1 MKSFFLLIL
10 SLMTGWE
17 VRSKECRDGSS
28 KFICAYPK
36 TNGKYQMTPRDHHCD
51 KQPDK
56 IRTLKVIVKQHGDLW
71 KHQCNSQSSS
81 SPETVELKFEVDDE
95 CPKGVKYHLFSGAKT
110 TITCDHSGSKDKSMF
125 FCKDIR
131 STCEDILSRNSSLTS
146 NGRFT
151 ISDTARGVSVSIRN
165 VSSQDNGVYWY
176 GVKSGQKEKIQT
188 VSLTKVRL
196 MFKNITFFTRYP
208 TAGQNFTYWCSYKEI
223 RLGRHLTKFICK
235 GKSPSECEVL
245 ATTKGPHLNT
255 RFSMFDDKA
264 KTKITISVTEV
275 TTNDTGTYWCGVQKF
290 DPQSREEF
298 LHKFFMNVSSATS
311 TAPVPATVPP
321 QSHDRFQFIFA
332 VISCVA
338 VLLMLLMLFVAL
350 LIFIYK
356 RWSAPKHNTNAA
368 AEMYPKENNIIEE
381 IQERLQIPDSENEMN
396 TIYVTANL
404 PANPTPSLHYSTIH
418 FQSSPDRAG
427 REALI
432 PKPSSSAC
440 QYSTVKCSRSPT
452 DSAVSQP
459 SGPTGEPLYSTVNKL
474 RKQ

>member
-1 MKSFFLLIL
+1 QACFMILFFKIILLNHSSKAMSDFHWLIFIEFLFIITFVRFKFFL
-10 SLMTGWE
+10 
-17 VRSKECRDGSS
+17 
-28 KFICAYPK
+28 
-36 TNGKYQMTPRDHHCD
+36 
-51 KQPDK
+51 
-56 IRTLKVIVKQHGDLW
+56 
-71 KHQCNSQSSS
+71 
-81 SPETVELKFEVDDE
+81 
-95 CPKGVKYHLFSGAKT
+95 
-110 TITCDHSGSKDKSMF
+110 
-125 FCKDIR
+125 
-131 STCEDILSRNSSLTS
+131 
-146 NGRFT
+146 
-151 ISDTARGVSVSIRN
+151 
-165 VSSQDNGVYWY
+165 
-176 GVKSGQKEKIQT
+176 
-188 VSLTKVRL
+188 
-196 MFKNITFFTRYP
+196 
-208 TAGQNFTYWCSYKEI
+208 YKEI

-298 LHKFFMNVSSATS
+298 
-311 TAPVPATVPP
+311 
-321 QSHDRFQFIFA
+321 QFIFA

-338 VLLMLLMLFVAL
+338 VLLMLLMLF
-350 LIFIYK
+350 
-356 RWSAPKHNTNAA
+356 
-368 AEMYPKENNIIEE
+368 NNIIEE